1 MYRKGIQLY
10 IYTLLMSTLLM
21 YTFDEYTS
29 LHDDFNQ
36 KFNNINN
43 HGMSGD
49 LCLLLFLKGQPCGG
63 VR

>member
-1 MYRKGIQLY
+1 MIGSGVQQRDPVMH
-10 IYTLLMSTLLM
+10 IYAAM

-29 LHDDFNQ
+29 LHDNFNQ

-43 HGMSGD
+43 HGMSGG
-49 LCLLLFLKGQPCGG
+49 LCLLSFLKGQPCGG

>member
-1 MYRKGIQLY
+1 MIVSGVQQSDPFIH
-10 IYTLLMSTLLM
+10 IHVAMYTL
-21 YTFDEYTS
+21 DEYTS

>member
-1 MYRKGIQLY
+1 MIVSGVQQSDPVIH
-10 IYTLLMSTLLM
+10 IHVAM

-49 LCLLLFLKGQPCGG
+49 
-63 VR
+63 